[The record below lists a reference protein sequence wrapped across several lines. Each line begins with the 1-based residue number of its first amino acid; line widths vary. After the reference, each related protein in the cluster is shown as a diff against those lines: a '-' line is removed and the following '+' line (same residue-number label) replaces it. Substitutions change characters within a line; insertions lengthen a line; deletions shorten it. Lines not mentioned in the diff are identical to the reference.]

1 MSWQFP
7 VAARQW
13 FYLPLLLVVLSLSG
27 SAWAETPG
35 FSLANGNVR
44 AGSEL
49 LFLDARFDVELG
61 NDARDALENGVPLT
75 MELQVRVLRPR
86 RWWWDAQLAEFSQ
99 RQELRYHALSRR
111 YVIHNRTTGDR
122 RTFFRRD
129 VALAAWTTLD
139 TVPLVRRSQLE
150 PGQSYTVEARVRL
163 DLDALPHP
171 LRTVAYVNP
180 NWRIVSEWYKWPLE
194 G

>member
-13 FYLPLLLVVLSLSG
+13 LYLPLLLVVLSLSG

-35 FSLANGNVR
+35 FSLVNGNVR
-44 AGSEL
+44 TGSEL

-180 NWRIVSEWYKWPLE
+180 NWRIVSEWYTWPLE